1 MLLKS
6 KVTKKLIYY
15 CANRAEKPWDE
26 NSDLVCSG
34 SFYPAVLD
42 LLFYVDHNAEL
53 RSDILESFRWDYKI
67 IIIN

>member
-1 MLLKS
+1 MNCYAS
-6 KVTKKLIYY
+6 ENQTDKKRLIYY
-15 CANRAEKPWDE
+15 CANRVEKPWDE

-53 RSDILESFRWDYKI
+53 
-67 IIIN
+67 